1 MREIDQFS
9 RIVGAMGCFNEMIS
23 CGAKKLA
30 LGAPVYDEKERDEH
44 LEFAKEICEKRGTKW
59 YKDDDALLTDLF
71 EVSLNKDKHNIVFY
85 KEEKYLEE
93 YLSLKKRKKE
103 LVSCGKYDKKERYKL
118 AYDFGKLLSYSD
130 AEINRMIDENEELE
144 EFVTDKITVCSQI
157 SFLYFDDLQNAKKF
171 FSEILGFEVACD
183 QGYDYCCIYKVSE
196 SSFIGVV
203 DRNRGAVRASTR
215 DGVLTSLV
223 VDNADYVYEK
233 LKKLNLNEL
242 TDLKRSERLNIKSIM
257 FTGPE
262 GYRFEVEEFL
272 DQNTRKFFYK

>member
-1 MREIDQFS
+1 MRQIDEFS

-23 CGAKKLA
+23 CGAKKIA

-44 LEFAKEICEKRGTKW
+44 LEYAKEICKKRGTKW

-85 KEEKYLEE
+85 KDEKYLNE
-93 YLSLKKRKKE
+93 YLDLKKRKKE
-103 LVSCGKYDKKERYKL
+103 LVANHAYNKEERYKL

-130 AEINRMIDENEELE
+130 DEINRMMSENNELE
-144 EFVTDKITVCSQI
+144 EFDDDKFEVSAQI
-157 SFLYFDDLQNAKKF
+157 SFLYFDDLPNAMKF
-171 FSEILGFEVACD
+171 FEEVLGFEKAVD
-183 QGYDYCCIYKVSE
+183 QGSDYCTIYKVSK

-203 DRNRGAVRASTR
+203 DRKRGAVKATTR

-223 VDNADYVYEK
+223 VDNADKVYEK
-233 LKKLNLNEL
+233 LKNMNLTEL
-242 TDLKRSERLNIKSIM
+242 TELHVSQKLNIKSVM

-272 DQNTRKFFYK
+272 DEKTRKYFY

>member
-1 MREIDQFS
+1 MREIDKFS

-233 LKKLNLNEL
+233 LKKLKLNEL